1 MISNKKHGQCGI
13 IPRPQ
18 GCVTFVGSIEGV
30 IEDEYFELAVGSM
43 KGLLSA
49 KANELTGFKVITRAD
64 VKKASLE
71 ATTLISL
78 SAAA

>member
-1 MISNKKHGQCGI
+1 MGDYRYNHVVI
-13 IPRPQ
+13 
-18 GCVTFVGSIEGV
+18 FVDYTEGV
-30 IEDEYFELAVGSM
+30 LEDEYFEAAAVGM